1 MTQIINPNK
10 SPNYISDDNSI
21 YILGDFEHKTMSEL
35 IGHISTMIRQL
46 PTEPIY
52 KANQKIVSPYDAFAV
67 SNPIIDI
74 FIDSNGGDTNM
85 LNDISTLLNIAKMRG
100 AIIRTT
106 VLSRAYSCGS
116 LLAIQG
122 TPGFRIM
129 SHCAQHMIHFGS
141 FGVQAD
147 SEKMAK
153 HILEN
158 ALRKKEIT
166 HDRYKTYTKMS
177 PKDIKRLTT
186 SEGEYWDAQ
195 KCLNNG
201 LCDWIIGENGKLIG
215 RGQR

>member
-10 SPNYISDDNSI
+10 SPNYI
-21 YILGDFEHKTMSEL
+21 
-35 IGHISTMIRQL
+35 
-46 PTEPIY
+46 
-52 KANQKIVSPYDAFAV
+52 
-67 SNPIIDI
+67 
-74 FIDSNGGDTNM
+74 
-85 LNDISTLLNIAKMRG
+85 
-100 AIIRTT
+100 
-106 VLSRAYSCGS
+106 
-116 LLAIQG
+116 
-122 TPGFRIM
+122 
-129 SHCAQHMIHFGS
+129 
-141 FGVQAD
+141 AD

-166 HDRYKTYTKMS
+166 HDKYKTYTKMS